1 MKKDIHPKYFE
12 NTKVACSCGA
22 SFEIGS
28 TIPELKVEICSNC
41 HPVYT
46 GKKKFI
52 DTAGRLEKFM
62 AKMEKSK
69 QMQEELKAKSKKK
82 PAPIK
87 DGDSKS
93 KDIKAKELKED
104 KNVRA
109 E

>member
-12 NTKVACSCGA
+12 NTKVTCSCGA
-22 SFEIGS
+22 AFEIGS

-52 DTAGRLEKFM
+52 DTAGRLERFM

-69 QMQEELKAKSKKK
+69 KMQEEISKREKSKTTK
-82 PAPIK
+82 PDEK
-87 DGDSKS
+87 TSE
-93 KDIKAKELKED
+93 AKEIKKEET
-104 KNVRA
+104 NVSTK
-109 E
+109 

>member
-1 MKKDIHPKYFE
+1 MKKDIHPKYYP
-12 NTKVACSCGA
+12 NTKVTCSCGA

-41 HPVYT
+41 HPIYT

-69 QMQEELKAKSKKK
+69 KMQEEISKRATKKATDKTKEKVEQ
-82 PAPIK
+82 PEAK
-87 DGDSKS
+87 DLNN
-93 KDIKAKELKED
+93 EET
-104 KNVRA
+104 NVSA
-109 E
+109 TK

>member
-12 NTKVACSCGA
+12 NTKVTCSCGA

-41 HPVYT
+41 HPIYT

-69 QMQEELKAKSKKK
+69 KMQEELKAKSKKK
-82 PAPIK
+82 SDQAK
-87 DGDSKS
+87 AEDSKPETS
-93 KDIKAKELKED
+93 ETKELKEST
-104 KNVRA
+104 NVRA